1 MVFLSYKT
9 QTYQVQIGNNSA
21 AIILNFELEC
31 SQSKFNEIVVEV
43 TQLISHNNYALLVC
57 GLIIITIS
65 MSLILISCHCR
76 RKSYRAG
83 GAATSLLN
91 PAGKSNNG
99 FHRFR
104 NEDQDDEEDLTS
116 IRNNMDDGTK
126 NRISLNMNTS
136 SCRYSKLEETDS
148 KKLLVD
154 SDDDEEENEEKVFAR

>member
-1 MVFLSYKT
+1 
-9 QTYQVQIGNNSA
+9 
-21 AIILNFELEC
+21 
-31 SQSKFNEIVVEV
+31 
-43 TQLISHNNYALLVC
+43 
-57 GLIIITIS
+57 

-76 RKSYRAG
+76 RKSYRAS

-91 PAGKSNNG
+91 PSGKSGSNG

-104 NEDQDDEEDLTS
+104 NEDQDDDDEEDLTS
-116 IRNNMDDGTK
+116 IRNNMDDGAK